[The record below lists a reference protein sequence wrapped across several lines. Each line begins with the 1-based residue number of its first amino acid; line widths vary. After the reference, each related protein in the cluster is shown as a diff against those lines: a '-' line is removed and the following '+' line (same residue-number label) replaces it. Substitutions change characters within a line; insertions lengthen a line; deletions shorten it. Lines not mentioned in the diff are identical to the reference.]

1 MFLGNR
7 KIIFTIEIKTTTLK
21 SFTYILLFFCV
32 LTSIHAQDLKEYESV
47 SSNYYAES
55 LFIEG
60 KTLELQQK
68 YSEAIENYRA
78 ALNYDKAPGIYYT
91 IASVYVTLKRQ
102 RDALA
107 EINNAL
113 RLAPRETIYKELKGD
128 IYISLGEWDKAAV
141 VYEDL
146 ISSDSNDAA
155 ALYTLARIYQEI
167 KQPSKAVAIYELITD
182 KIGFD
187 YDVLKRMYDI
197 YYSYKDYDKCVEVLK
212 YALKLDPYDSGNLKL
227 LGSLS
232 ERTGR
237 YEEARKIL
245 EDLFAL
251 NPQDKEL
258 QTGLVKIYFRQNDY
272 RKAFSSYAKTL
283 GKDSLSYEEKVQ
295 IGELYLNL
303 IRQDS
308 TASEIARVIFNG
320 LNTEYPERWMPYYF
334 LASIDIITKSS
345 GDIESKLDRAIQL
358 GDTVRDAYVFVG
370 YTFFDQGKPDK
381 ALTVSEKGISVF
393 PDDFR
398 INYLHGLVLQRL
410 HRESEAVTYFEKAV
424 SINPNEIGV
433 LSTLA
438 LTYNGLGKYKESDD
452 AYERALKIDPSNA
465 LVLNN
470 YAYFLSIRGVKLDR
484 ALEMAKTAVNIE
496 PESASY
502 LDTFGWVYFKMGNYP
517 MAKKYIEKAIS
528 INSGNAVLLEHL
540 GDVYEGMKDSQNAVK
555 YWKKSLELSPQNEKL
570 KNKIEF
576 YKI

>member
-1 MFLGNR
+1 MIN
-7 KIIFTIEIKTTTLK
+7 LK
-21 SFTYILLFFCV
+21 RFTYILLFFCA
-32 LTSIHAQDLKEYESV
+32 LARAYAQDLKDHESV
-47 SSNYYAES
+47 SNNYYAQS

-91 IASVYVTLKRQ
+91 LASVYVALKRPK
-102 RDALA
+102 DALT
-107 EINNAL
+107 EINYAL
-113 RLAPRETIYKELKGD
+113 RLDPGKTLYKELKGD
-128 IYISLGEWDKAAV
+128 IYISLGEWDKASV
-141 VYEDL
+141 VYEEV
-146 ISSDSNDAA
+146 ISADSNDAA
-155 ALYTLARIYQEI
+155 ALYTLARIYQEV
-167 KQPSKAVAIYELITD
+167 KLPSKAVIIYELITD

-197 YYSYKDYDKCVEVLK
+197 YYSYKDYDKCIEVLK

-258 QTGLVKIYFRQNDY
+258 QAGLVKIYFRQNDY
-272 RKAFSSYAKTL
+272 RKAFNSYAKTI
-283 GKDSLSYEEKVQ
+283 GKDSLSYDEKVQ
-295 IGELYLNL
+295 IGELYFNL
-303 IRQDS
+303 VRQD
-308 TASEIARVIFNG
+308 TFALEIAQVIFNG
-320 LNTEYPERWMPYYF
+320 LNAEYPDRWMPYYF
-334 LASIDIITKSS
+334 LASIDIMKKSF
-345 GDIESKLDRAIQL
+345 GDYESKLDRALQL
-358 GDTVRDAYVFVG
+358 GDTVRDAYVLVG
-370 YTFFDQGKPDK
+370 YTFFDQGKTEK
-381 ALTVSEKGISVF
+381 ALSVSEKGISIF

-398 INYLHGLVLQRL
+398 INYLHGLILQRL

-424 SINPNEIGV
+424 SVNPNDINV

-438 LTYNGLGKYKESDD
+438 LTYNGLGKYEESDD
-452 AYERALKIDPSNA
+452 AYEKALKIDPSNP

-470 YAYFLSIRGVKLDR
+470 YAYFLSIRGEKLDR
-484 ALEMAKTAVNIE
+484 ALGMAKTAVDLE

-502 LDTFGWVYFKMGNYP
+502 LDTFGWIYFKMGNYP
-517 MAKKYIEKAIS
+517 MAKKYIEKAVS

-540 GDVYEGMKDSQNAVK
+540 GDVYDGMKDSKNALK
-555 YWKKSLELSPQNEKL
+555 YWKKALDLSPQNQQL

-576 YKI
+576 YKT